1 MKKVLITALFTLIA
15 TQTFAGAYENRVW
28 QRISPN
34 IATQETATSPVSLE
48 IKTINNGE
56 IVSTTLTK
64 PSDNPA
70 FDRAVIDAVNRTQ
83 VLPRDIDGNIKNI
96 KLTVNS
102 DRQLIDS
109 EAILNEQTIKEQQ
122 QINAR
127 TAAWAK
133 EAKRLANLPGVRIGQ
148 SADYVTNNSSWGKPK
163 KINSTVYSN
172 NRSEQWVYGNGDY
185 LYITN
190 GQLTSIQTIK

>member
-185 LYITN
+185 LYFTN
-190 GQLTSIQTIK
+190 GQLTSIQTSK